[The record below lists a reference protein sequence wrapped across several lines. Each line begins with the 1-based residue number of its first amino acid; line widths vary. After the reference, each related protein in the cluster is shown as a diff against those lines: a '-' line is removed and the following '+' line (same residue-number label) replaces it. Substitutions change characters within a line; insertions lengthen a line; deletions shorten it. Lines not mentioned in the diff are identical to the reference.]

1 MGVFRAGTVLQL
13 LVSLQANYPPA
24 VSTTEAARICVC
36 SPTKA
41 MSTVPVEGAG
51 SSRRI
56 SPAGVRKLAEAG
68 AEAARETLLPKL
80 DSGWTPTHGTLSTL
94 SYELFLSGAR

>member
-1 MGVFRAGTVLQL
+1 MSRAGTVLQL
-13 LVSLQANYPPA
+13 VVSLQANYPPA

-51 SSRRI
+51 YSRRI
-56 SPAGVRKLAEAG
+56 SPAGVRKLAGAG
-68 AEAARETLLPKL
+68 AEAARGTLPPKL
-80 DSGWTPTHGTLSTL
+80 DVGWAPTHGSLSIP